1 MFKHKCTLTHF
12 RPSQVQHNG
21 KCIHTLTQIMQ
32 EFLGSVLCRFEVE
45 KFLVLVN
52 KLGVNCGIQ
61 ELAIAQYIL
70 QEGDISLKER
80 KERFR

>member
-1 MFKHKCTLTHF
+1 MRNNDECTH
-12 RPSQVQHNG
+12 
-21 KCIHTLTQIMQ
+21 IHTLTQIVQ

-45 KFLVLVN
+45 KCLVLIN
-52 KLGVNCGIQ
+52 KLGVNCGVQ

-80 KERFR
+80 ERDIYIIN